1 LSFSER
7 WHVVVRLLKYMIFIW
22 LLLAAQLAYGQNTV
36 IYQDDFEGPVSGW
49 SVNNT
54 EFDPDVTRFL
64 GRFDNN
70 PDETSR
76 TFTVPAGAT
85 QLVIEFDF
93 YRFDSWDN
101 NATFGFDRFEIDI
114 DGGQIFS
121 LPFSNPQAARF
132 GTSGNVDWNHSPLTG
147 RVELAFNS
155 GQFWFD
161 QLHRVE
167 IIVNNPGPTVDLT
180 LRTALNQGGNDESGG
195 FDNFLVTAIVP
206 PPTEI
211 TANLE
216 SFPPIESTSGGA
228 TTSVLASDTFDN
240 LPATLSD
247 VTLTQL
253 SSSSP
258 DVALDPVTGFISVAP
273 GTPAGDYL
281 LEYEICEIG
290 EPANCST
297 VTETI
302 TVIPSSPSL
311 AMTKVAG
318 APGPYQAGDV
328 VTYTYTVT
336 NDGDTIIRDIA
347 INDTHN
353 GSGPAPSP
361 ANELLSADNGT
372 AGDSTDAAPDGSWD
386 ILAPGDVITFTGT
399 YTVTQM
405 DVDTL

>member
-7 WHVVVRLLKYMIFIW
+7 WHILTRLLKYLVLF
-22 LLLAAQLAYGQNTV
+22 LLLFVAPVAYAQNTV

-54 EFDPDVTRFL
+54 DFDPDVTRFL

-70 PDETSR
+70 PEETSR

-85 QLVIEFDF
+85 QLIIEFDF
-93 YRFDSWDN
+93 YRFDSWD
-101 NATFGFDRFEIDI
+101 T
-114 DGGQIFS
+114 
-121 LPFSNPQAARF
+121 ARS
-132 GTSGNVDWNHSPLTG
+132 GTSGNVDWNHSPLTP
-147 RVELAFNS
+147 RVEIAFNT

-195 FDNFLVTAIVP
+195 YDNFLVTAITP

-211 TANLE
+211 TANPE
-216 SFPPIESTSGGA
+216 SFPPIESTSGGV

-240 LPATLSD
+240 QPATLSD

-253 SSSSP
+253 NSSSP
-258 DVALDPVTGFISVAP
+258 NVILNPATGIISVAP
-273 GTPAGDYL
+273 GTPAGTYL

-290 EPANCST
+290 EPTNCSS
-297 VTETI
+297 VEETI
-302 TVIPSSPSL
+302 TIVPSSPSL
-311 AMTKVAG
+311 SMTKVAS

-372 AGDSTDAAPDGSWD
+372 AGDSTDAAPDGS
-386 ILAPGDVITFTGT
+386 
-399 YTVTQM
+399 
-405 DVDTL
+405 

>member
-1 LSFSER
+1 ME
-7 WHVVVRLLKYMIFIW
+7 RLLKYLI
-22 LLLAAQLAYGQNTV
+22 LLLLLFVAPIAHAQNTV

-54 EFDPDVTRFL
+54 DFDPDVTRFL

-85 QLVIEFDF
+85 QLLIEFDF

-101 NATFGFDRFEIDI
+101 DATFGFDRFQIDI
-114 DGGQIFS
+114 DGTQIFS
-121 LPFSNPQAARF
+121 LPFPNPQATRS
-132 GTSGNVDWNHSPLTG
+132 GTSGNVDWTHSPLTP
-147 RVELAFNS
+147 RVEIAFNT

-180 LRTALNQGGNDESGG
+180 LRTALNQGGDDESGG
-195 FDNFLVTAIVP
+195 FDNFLVTAITP

-211 TANLE
+211 TANPE
-216 SFPPIESTSGGA
+216 SFPPIESTSGGI

-258 DVALDPVTGFISVAP
+258 NVTLDPATGFITVAP
-273 GTPAGDYL
+273 GTPPGSYL

-290 EPANCST
+290 EPTNCASIE
-297 VTETI
+297 ETI

-311 AMTKVAG
+311 SITKVAG
-318 APGPYQAGDV
+318 APGPYQVGDV

-336 NDGDTIIRDIA
+336 NDGDTIIRDIV

-353 GSGPAPSP
+353 GSDPAPVPGAETLITDSG
-361 ANELLSADNGT
+361 AQ
-372 AGDSTDAAPDGSWD
+372 GDSTDAASDNSWD
-386 ILAPGDVITFTGT
+386 ILAPGDVISFTGI
-399 YTVTQM
+399 YTVTQT